1 MVLRLRIG
9 GVDPS
14 GTADGRGVLLSGS
27 RPDPPDFILGPADGR
42 AWAAE
47 IGRESR
53 NNRVQVGKVKEW

>member
-1 MVLRLRIG
+1 VVLRLRIG

-42 AWAAE
+42 AGLRGSAE
-47 IGRESR
+47 RAKTTGYGPSDP
-53 NNRVQVGKVKEW
+53 Q